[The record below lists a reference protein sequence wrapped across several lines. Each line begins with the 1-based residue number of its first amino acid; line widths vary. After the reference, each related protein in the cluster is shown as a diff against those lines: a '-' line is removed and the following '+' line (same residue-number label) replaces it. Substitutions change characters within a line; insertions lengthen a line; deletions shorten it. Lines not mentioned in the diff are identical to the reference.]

1 MSDGIMWWNYVNSEG
16 GVASDAA
23 LRLGGRGWG
32 APDSGVTGCN
42 FGAGSPSRR
51 RVRVPVWLWQSR
63 FFIIPCCGLSSS
75 DHAEDAAERLT
86 TAC

>member
-51 RVRVPVWLWQSR
+51 RVCAS
-63 FFIIPCCGLSSS
+63 PCGCGNRSLLCGLSSS